1 MIKLIDNRLCTG
13 GELFDEITDKT
24 NFNESDAAKIIEQV
38 LKAIAYCHANGIA
51 HRDIKPE
58 NILLDSKNDNTIK
71 LIDFGTSSRF
81 I

>member
-1 MIKLIDNRLCTG
+1 
-13 GELFDEITDKT
+13 
-24 NFNESDAAKIIEQV
+24 V
-38 LKAIAYCHANGIA
+38 AYCHANGIA

-58 NILLDSKNDNTIK
+58 NLLLDSKNDNTIK